1 MTVFTQSRDS
11 GESDD
16 ELHFPFYQEED
27 ERGMRRV
34 YARESAAE
42 RLVSGSR
49 PDIADAGGMSS
60 FNAQQERKESS
71 SKSGEIVPEEPA
83 PENDEDLIPWGAD
96 ALTEEEIAAI
106 ESAEEQQEEPAEQAE
121 DTEAEK
127 PSQEEKYEEPAQEE
141 SYEEPAGEQEAVPA
155 DADDQEEASAE
166 AVEEQQETAVNMPA
180 QKFKKSVKAADINN
194 KKTTVTVM
202 VNAPEGALPE
212 KAGMTVG
219 AVGANDILTGTGR
232 TVLETVKETTEDEVV
247 NLITLEIAFTDADG

>member
-1 MTVFTQSRDS
+1 MKKTTNKILSALIAASMILGMVTTATV
-11 GESDD
+11 
-16 ELHFPFYQEED
+16 
-27 ERGMRRV
+27 
-34 YARESAAE
+34 AAE
-42 RLVSGSR
+42 
-49 PDIADAGGMSS
+49 PDTRSADATV
-60 FNAQQERKESS
+60 QETTVEAPA
-71 SKSGEIVPEEPA
+71 EEQEEPA
-83 PENDEDLIPWGAD
+83 PEE
-96 ALTEEEIAAI
+96 TYVEEP
-106 ESAEEQQEEPAEQAE
+106 AEEQQEEPAEQAE
-121 DTEAEK
+121 SAEAEE
-127 PSQEEKYEEPAQEE
+127 SAQEE
-141 SYEEPAGEQEAVPA
+141 VYEEPAGEQEAVPA

-180 QKFKKSVKAADINN
+180 QSFKKSVKAADISN

>member
-1 MTVFTQSRDS
+1 MKKTSNKILSALIAASMILGMVTTATVAAEPDTRSADATVQ
-11 GESDD
+11 ETTV
-16 ELHFPFYQEED
+16 EAPVEEQEE
-27 ERGMRRV
+27 
-34 YARESAAE
+34 
-42 RLVSGSR
+42 
-49 PDIADAGGMSS
+49 P
-60 FNAQQERKESS
+60 
-71 SKSGEIVPEEPA
+71 VPEETY
-83 PENDEDLIPWGAD
+83 I
-96 ALTEEEIAAI
+96 EEP
-106 ESAEEQQEEPAEQAE
+106 AEEQREEPAEQAE